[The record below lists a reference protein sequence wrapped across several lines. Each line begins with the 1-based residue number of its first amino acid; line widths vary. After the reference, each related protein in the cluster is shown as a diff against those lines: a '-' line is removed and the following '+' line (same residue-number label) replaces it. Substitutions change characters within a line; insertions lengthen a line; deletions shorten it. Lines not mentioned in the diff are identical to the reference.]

1 MKLLLVLAV
10 VLLLRAPFLNQA
22 IQGDDIYYLAGAQ
35 HAQID
40 PAHPINVKYVFMG
53 ELVDMEGHPH
63 PPLNVWFLGL
73 LLAVFGDIREIP
85 FHAAYVLFSV
95 VAAVSMWSLAQ
106 RFSPHPVWATLLFL
120 ATP

>member
-22 IQGDDIYYLAGAQ
+22 IQGDDIDYLAGAE

-40 PAHPINVKYVFMG
+40 PAHPNHVRYVFLG
-53 ELVDMEGHPH
+53 NLVDMQGHPH

-73 LLAVFGDIREIP
+73 LLALIG
-85 FHAAYVLFSV
+85 V
-95 VAAVSMWSLAQ
+95 VALI
-106 RFSPHPVWATLLFL
+106 PGTATVVII
-120 ATP
+120 TGTG

>member
-22 IQGDDIYYLAGAQ
+22 IQGDDIDYLAGAE

-40 PAHPINVKYVFMG
+40 PAHPNHLRYVFLG
-53 ELVDMEGHPH
+53 NLVDMQGHPH

-73 LLAVFGDIREIP
+73 LLAVIGDICELP
-85 FHAAYVLFSV
+85 FHAAYIVFSLI
-95 VAAVSMWSLAQ
+95 AATSMWSLACAPCGRLSCSSLPQ
-106 RFSPHPVWATLLFL
+106 PSW
-120 ATP
+120 